1 MSSKSN
7 IDNRANQLNPN
18 NDAYYSSRGISR
30 DYDSDDSDD
39 ENAEAMYSSHN
50 RTFFAPRHLDPQP
63 VSRKFALVYIGFSGH
78 AQLVR
83 VQLETNSSS
92 EILRVRESLKAFAN
106 RMLKDGLLATVLELR
121 EPIAYVSLYE
131 EADQSITWSI
141 VDRPANGLLAT
152 AALIR
157 IERYLLNPSD
167 SMAGVELVVTN
178 QREGIVPA
186 SAEIQGVATVFDVKV
201 E

>member
-30 DYDSDDSDD
+30 DYDSVD
-39 ENAEAMYSSHN
+39 ENAEAIYSPY
-50 RTFFAPRHLDPQP
+50 TPAFFAPRHFNPQP
-63 VSRKFALVYIGFSGH
+63 VSREFSLAYIGFSGR
-78 AQLVR
+78 AQLVI
-83 VQLETNSSS
+83 VQLETSLSSD
-92 EILRVRESLKAFAN
+92 IHQVHATLKAFAN
-106 RMLKDGLLATVLELR
+106 RMLKDGLLATVRELR

-131 EADQSITWSI
+131 GADRSITWSI

-152 AALIR
+152 ATLIR

-167 SMAGVELVVTN
+167 PMAGAEVVVTN
-178 QREGIVPA
+178 QRESSVPA

-201 E
+201 T